1 MKVTVKTIKI
11 QGIDLE
17 KIFATHASF
26 DNRVLSP
33 NIQETLKTQ

>member
-1 MKVTVKTIKI
+1 MKVTVKRIKI

-26 DNRVLSP
+26 NNKVLSP
-33 NIQETLKTQ
+33 NIQKILKTQ

>member
-1 MKVTVKTIKI
+1 MKVTGKRIKT

-26 DNRVLSP
+26 NNKIVSP
-33 NIQETLKTQ
+33 NIQETLKAQ